1 MADAPVAMALQASGL
16 TQPPSAAPVLS
27 DAQRSYRD
35 ILKSSA
41 LIGGSA
47 AINVVISMVRTKAM
61 AAMLGPAGFGLMGA
75 FMLLADLA
83 RNMAQLGLSASGVRQ
98 IADAVGAGDQLR
110 LARTAT
116 VLRRVSWACALL
128 GALLL
133 LVFAAPLSNLTFG
146 DKRQAGPI
154 ALLSLAVFLSVI
166 AGAQGAL
173 LQGTR
178 RIADLAKLG
187 VVGGVS
193 GTVIAVPMVYLWGQ
207 RGLVPTLVAVAACS
221 VLSSWWFCRK
231 IKLLP
236 IRMRA
241 AEVLRESSDLLKL
254 GLAFMASGLLMTG
267 AAYVVRIIVL
277 QRAGLDAAGI
287 YQAAWTLGGL
297 YIGFILQALGTD
309 FYPRLVAVVQD
320 HVQCNRLVNEQAQL
334 SMLMATPGILFT
346 LTAAP
351 LAISL
356 FYSAQFADAAEVLR
370 WICLGMALRVLT
382 WPIGYIVVAKK
393 NKQTLFF
400 ATELAW
406 AVVNV
411 ALTWWC
417 VQAFGTV
424 GAGMA
429 FFLSYVFHGLMIYP
443 IVRQLSGFCWSAAN
457 LKTAGA
463 CFAVIAAVFVALQ
476 VLPPGLGAAFG
487 LLCSLVGSFVCV
499 RVIVLL
505 VEPERLPRPFVRL
518 LGIGRRGA

>member
-1 MADAPVAMALQASGL
+1 MADTPIAIVLRAPSL
-16 TQPPSAAPVLS
+16 TPPPSAAQAVS
-27 DAQRSYRD
+27 GAQRSYRD

-47 AINVVISMVRTKAM
+47 AVNVGIGLVRTKAM

-75 FMLLADLA
+75 FILLSDLA
-83 RNMAQLGLSASGVRQ
+83 RNIAQMGLSASGVRQ
-98 IADAVGAGDQLR
+98 IADAVGTGDRQR

-116 VLRRVSWACALL
+116 VLRRVSWACAVL

-133 LVFAAPLSNLTFG
+133 VVFAAPLSSLTFG
-146 DKRQAGPI
+146 DGSQAGAI

-173 LQGTR
+173 LQGMR

-187 VVGGVS
+187 VVGGVL
-193 GTVIAVPMVYLWGQ
+193 GTLIAVPMVYFWGQ

-221 VLSSWWFCRK
+221 VFSTWWFSRK
-231 IKLLP
+231 IHLP
-236 IRMRA
+236 PTRMRA
-241 AEVLRESSDLLKL
+241 AEVLRESSSLLKL

-267 AAYVVRIIVL
+267 AAYLVRIIVL
-277 QRAGLDAAGI
+277 QKAGLDAAGL

-320 HVQCNRLVNEQAQL
+320 HAQCNRLVNEQAQL
-334 SMLMATPGILFT
+334 SMLMATPGILIT

-356 FYSAQFADAAEVLR
+356 FYSEQFAAAAEVLR

-406 AVVNV
+406 ALVNV

-417 VQAFGTV
+417 VQSFGTM
-424 GAGMA
+424 GAGIA

-443 IVRQLSGFCWSAAN
+443 IVRQLSGFRWSAAN

-463 CFAVIAAVFVALQ
+463 CFAAIATVFIALQ
-476 VLPPGLGAAFG
+476 VLPANLGTAIG
-487 LLCSLVGSFVCV
+487 LLCSVVGSFICV

-505 VEPERLPRPFVRL
+505 VAPERLPRHLVRIL
-518 LGIGRRGA
+518 RVGGREA